1 MAKDKDGDVEMADA
15 PPSGKKDED
24 AEMTEPP
31 ASPEEKLAE
40 TLKADVK
47 LIQTA
52 LQEQEYKNLMKL
64 NRRIIEVRKVMDG
77 AVIAHFLSI
86 SDASAYKEALLPLL
100 PAPWTPPEKPDTDA
114 TTATTKAEPMV
125 YEATVWFGLLTLI
138 YLLDLKKLDGAKV
151 ASDFLIA

>member
-15 PPSGKKDED
+15 QPAGKKDED

-40 TLKADVK
+40 TIKADVK

-64 NRRIIEVRKVMDG
+64 NRRIIEARKVMDG
-77 AVIAHFLSI
+77 AVLAHFLTI
-86 SDASAYKEALLPLL
+86 SDASPYKEALMPLL
-100 PAPWTPPEKPDTDA
+100 PAPWTPEKKEKT
-114 TTATTKAEPMV
+114 
-125 YEATVWFGLLTLI
+125 
-138 YLLDLKKLDGAKV
+138 
-151 ASDFLIA
+151 